1 MKVFFFKK
9 NVEKLLIT
17 WRAGTIVCF
26 SNRWEKRVLEKVMFC
41 VERGNVIHISC
52 SVCCFFSMNVVK
64 NVFRMFIFEKSVKKT
79 TFSEVTAKL

>member
-1 MKVFFFKK
+1 MKGHFKKK

-41 VERGNVIHISC
+41 VKRGDVIHISC
-52 SVCCFFSMNVVK
+52 GVCCFFSTNVVK

-79 TFSEVTAKL
+79 TFSEVTAEL